1 MLDALVDLAATEGI
15 DATTVADV
23 CRRAR
28 VSNSA
33 FYAQFSDKGD
43 ACVAAYDQVADD
55 VFAAIGS
62 SIGADR
68 PWAEFVSAAIDA
80 YLDVFVRAPA
90 AARLFVLESASAP
103 PSVQRRRRERH
114 HALADLIADLHRQAS
129 QQDPALRVAA
139 PGVYLATVEG
149 VAGLVA
155 DHLASHPDQPVTELR
170 DDLID
175 FVTAILRGTGA
186 VQS

>member
-1 MLDALVDLAATEGI
+1 MLDALIDLAAEGI
-15 DATTVADV
+15 DATTVAEI

-62 SIGADR
+62 TIDDDR
-68 PWAEFVSAAIDA
+68 PWPEFVSGAVDA

-90 AARLFVLESASAP
+90 AARLFVLESAFAP
-103 PSVQRRRRERH
+103 PAVQRRRRDRH
-114 HALADLIADLHRQAS
+114 HDFADLIADLHHQAS

-139 PGVYLATVEG
+139 PGVYLAMVEG
-149 VAGLVA
+149 IAGLVA
-155 DHLASHPDQPVTELR
+155 DHLARRLDQPVTDLR
-170 DDLID
+170 DDLVD
-175 FVTAILRGTGA
+175 FVTAVLRGTGE
-186 VQS
+186 SES